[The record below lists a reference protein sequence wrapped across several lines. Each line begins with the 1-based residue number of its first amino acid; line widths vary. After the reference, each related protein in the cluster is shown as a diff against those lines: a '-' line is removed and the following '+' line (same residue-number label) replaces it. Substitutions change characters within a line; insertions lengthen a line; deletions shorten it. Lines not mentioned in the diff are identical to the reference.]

1 MTAADGAARSPGGVV
16 VLHPPLETGPPV
28 RLARGRRA
36 RILVPL
42 ALVVP
47 LAGLGAVVMMLSGEP
62 LVLALG
68 LTIAAALVLGCVA
81 VGSLVL
87 APRDGRIELETV
99 RRRLELPPT
108 RVARL
113 AGPVGAGLALLFSAL
128 LVLGGLQGVDMG
140 PTRFTSPFVGLVL
153 AAIVLVGVLR
163 NPPGG
168 ARAARLV
175 LTPDGVGR
183 RRGTEI
189 ELLPWDEVTAPRLSV
204 DPAVQLTI
212 WRRSV
217 TPAAGARASQ
227 ALADARLV
235 LPLATYRSDPN
246 LVVALVEHYRTHA
259 RDRAELGTAEAVERV
274 RQGELRGPRRA

>member
-1 MTAADGAARSPGGVV
+1 MGRDDGGVV
-16 VLHPPLETGPPV
+16 VLHPPVETGPPV

-36 RILVPL
+36 RLL
-42 ALVVP
+42 GLLGLVVP
-47 LAGLGAVVMMLSGEP
+47 LAGLGAVAMALSGEP
-62 LVLALG
+62 LVIALG
-68 LTIAAALVLGCVA
+68 LTIAAALVLACVA
-81 VGSLVL
+81 VGALVL
-87 APRDGRIELETV
+87 APRDGRIELATV

-108 RVARL
+108 RVARV

-140 PTRFTSPFVGLVL
+140 STRFTSPFVGLVL
-153 AAIVLVGVLR
+153 GAIVLVGVLR

-168 ARAARLV
+168 ARTARVV

-183 RRGTEI
+183 RRGTEV
-189 ELLPWDEVTAPRLSV
+189 ELLPWDEITAPRLSV
-204 DPAVQLTI
+204 EPAVQLTI

-217 TPAAGARASQ
+217 TPARGARPSE

-246 LVVALVEHYRTHA
+246 LVVALVEHYRTHP
-259 RDRAELGTAEAVERV
+259 RDRAELGTSAAVERV
-274 RQGELRGPRRA
+274 RRGELGGRR